1 MMGRLNDKVAII
13 TGGASGMGR
22 EMVDLFTKEGAQVI
36 AADINEKAVAAVN
49 ELDNVHGIVLDVS
62 SDESWKKVMEEVIAK
77 FGKIDITVNNAGI
90 STEKGINDTTL
101 ADWQLMLG
109 INGFGPF
116 LGMKHVVPHMDK
128 EGKGA
133 VVNISSFTAQIGMG
147 LNSYSASKGAVRAIS
162 KAAATQY
169 GRMGVRVNAVFPG
182 IIETPMTQKLEES
195 KELVNQ
201 MIKATPLQRLGQP
214 ADIANAVLYLASDEA
229 SYVTGAE
236 LVIDGG
242 YSAQ

>member
-1 MMGRLNDKVAII
+1 MISLSTRRGYGKYIFI
-13 TGGASGMGR
+13 
-22 EMVDLFTKEGAQVI
+22 QQ
-36 AADINEKAVAAVN
+36 EK
-49 ELDNVHGIVLDVS
+49 GIS
-62 SDESWKKVMEEVIAK
+62 Q
-77 FGKIDITVNNAGI
+77 AGI

-116 LGMKHVVPHMDK
+116 LGMKHVVPHMAK

>member
-1 MMGRLNDKVAII
+1 
-13 TGGASGMGR
+13 
-22 EMVDLFTKEGAQVI
+22 
-36 AADINEKAVAAVN
+36 
-49 ELDNVHGIVLDVS
+49 
-62 SDESWKKVMEEVIAK
+62 
-77 FGKIDITVNNAGI
+77 
-90 STEKGINDTTL
+90 
-101 ADWQLMLG
+101 
-109 INGFGPF
+109 
-116 LGMKHVVPHMDK
+116 
-128 EGKGA
+128 
-133 VVNISSFTAQIGMG
+133 MG